1 MPVADIEPFYPLS
14 PSCSGS
20 IGTIHSPQCNV
31 FSFGLLSSFFYLDFA
46 CSRLF
51 YTCNT
56 IFALF
61 CLHSMQ
67 IVEEDGQTFT
77 PLVIAARNGRFK
89 VVQTLL
95 NNFKPN
101 IEQECTVKFDGHIVH
116 GATALWCAAGSGHLN
131 VIKLLIQYGA
141 NVNQKTK
148 THSTPLRAACFDGNV
163 SKSVVCQQFAC
174 ALGEWDLER
183 ISCHSCG

>member
-1 MPVADIEPFYPLS
+1 
-14 PSCSGS
+14 
-20 IGTIHSPQCNV
+20 
-31 FSFGLLSSFFYLDFA
+31 
-46 CSRLF
+46 
-51 YTCNT
+51 
-56 IFALF
+56 
-61 CLHSMQ
+61 MQ

-163 SKSVVCQQFAC
+163 SNRVVRQTICM
-174 ALGEWDLER
+174 R
-183 ISCHSCG
+183 IG